1 MRTMAIQPPQS
12 QKWPADRAVL
22 FVHGIGSSKP
32 GDYDPIVAQL
42 RGILGADAARLA
54 IYFLYYDAVNE
65 WFAQKL
71 QARTAFTKL
80 VQFISGRLDG
90 SDLGNAAAAF
100 AGDVIWPVLIP
111 DARLAIRAA
120 MLQQLQTIVLD
131 GIAAGVQPRNQHVSI
146 IAHSLGCFHTYEALS
161 QMTTNPAEGLGPA
174 SAGVVLDNVI
184 YMASP
189 VQLIRS
195 TGLALGNALP
205 QPSSMFSVSDAALE
219 IPSEVG
225 DDGTPVRC
233 ARRTVS
239 ITGNLDPVGGFVFRA
254 KQPWGYMHLPDQ
266 EAFIDQEQVATVNG
280 SEQLSLTSILRDA
293 LQTQGPPR
301 IAPEN
306 PHDWSAYVARHAADL
321 RTWLV

>member
-1 MRTMAIQPPQS
+1 MAIQPPQS
-12 QKWPADRAVL
+12 LKWPADRALL

-32 GDYDPIVAQL
+32 GDYDPLVAQL
-42 RGILGADAARLA
+42 RDVLGAESAKYA

-71 QARTAFTKL
+71 QAQAAFKKL
-80 VQFISGRLDG
+80 VQFISGKLDG
-90 SDLGNAAAAF
+90 SALGDAAADF

-131 GIAAGVQPRNQHVSI
+131 GIKAGVQPRNQRISI

-161 QMTTNPAEGLGPA
+161 HASKNPAEGLGPA
-174 SAGVVLDNVI
+174 SAGVVLENVI

-195 TGLALGNALP
+195 SGHSLGNALP
-205 QPSSMFSVSDAALE
+205 QPSSIFSVSDAELA
-219 IPSEVG
+219 IPSEPG
-225 DDGTPVRC
+225 DDGDPVRC

-239 ITGNLDPVGGFVFRA
+239 ITGNLDPVGGFVLRT
-254 KQPWGYMHLPDQ
+254 KQPWGYTNLPGQ
-266 EAFIDQEQVATVNG
+266 EVFIDQEQVATVNG
-280 SEQLSLTSILRDA
+280 SEQLTLASILRDA
-293 LQTQGPPR
+293 LQTQGPPKV
-301 IAPEN
+301 APEN
-306 PHDWSAYVARHAADL
+306 PHDWSAYVARHANDL
-321 RTWLV
+321 RTWLA

>member
-1 MRTMAIQPPQS
+1 MAIQPPQS
-12 QKWPADRAVL
+12 LKWPSDRALL
-22 FVHGIGSSKP
+22 FVHGIGSSKA

-42 RGILGADAARLA
+42 RDVLGAGSAKFA

-65 WFAQKL
+65 WFEQKL
-71 QARTAFTKL
+71 QARSAFTKL

-90 SDLGNAAAAF
+90 SALGDAAADF

-131 GIAAGVQPRNQHVSI
+131 GIAAGVQPRNQHISI

-161 QMTTNPAEGLGPA
+161 RATRHPEEGLGPA

-184 YMASP
+184 SRASP

-195 TGLALGNALP
+195 SGLALGSALP

-225 DDGTPVRC
+225 DDGDPVRC
-233 ARRTVS
+233 SRRTVS

-254 KQPWGYMHLPDQ
+254 KQPWGYMNLPHQ
-266 EAFIDQEQVATVNG
+266 EAFIDEEQVATVNG
-280 SEQLSLTSILRDA
+280 AEQFTLASILREA

-321 RTWLV
+321 RTWLT

>member
-1 MRTMAIQPPQS
+1 MAIQPPQS
-12 QKWPADRAVL
+12 LKWPADRALL
-22 FVHGIGSSKP
+22 FVHGIGSSKI
-32 GDYDPIVAQL
+32 GDYDPLVAQL
-42 RGILGADAARLA
+42 RDILGADSAKFA

-65 WFAQKL
+65 WFSQKL
-71 QARTAFTKL
+71 QAQQAFTKL
-80 VQFISGRLDG
+80 VQFIARRLDG
-90 SDLGNAAAAF
+90 SELGNASAEF
-100 AGDVIWPVLIP
+100 AGDIIWPVLIP

-131 GIAAGVQPRNQHVSI
+131 GIAAGVQPRNQHISI

-161 QMTTNPAEGLGPA
+161 RMTTAPEEGLGPA

-195 TGLALGNALP
+195 SGLALGNALP
-205 QPSSMFSVSDAALE
+205 QPSSIFSVSDAELE
-219 IPSEVG
+219 IPSEPG

-254 KQPWGYMHLPDQ
+254 KQPWGYMDLPDQ
-266 EAFIDQEQVATVNG
+266 LSFIDQEKVATVNG
-280 SEQLSLTSILRDA
+280 SEEFSLASILLDA
-293 LQTQGPPR
+293 LQTEGPPK
-301 IAPEN
+301 IEPEN

-321 RTWLV
+321 RTWLT

>member
-1 MRTMAIQPPQS
+1 MAIQPPQS
-12 QKWPADRAVL
+12 LKWPADRALL
-22 FVHGIGSSKP
+22 FVHGIGSSKV

-42 RGILGADAARLA
+42 RDILGADSAKFA

-71 QARTAFTKL
+71 QAQQVFTKL

-90 SDLGNAAAAF
+90 SELGNAAAAF
-100 AGDVIWPVLIP
+100 AGDVVWPVLIP

-131 GIAAGVQPRNQHVSI
+131 GIAAGVQPRNQHISI

-161 QMTTNPAEGLGPA
+161 RMATAPAEGLGPA

-195 TGLALGNALP
+195 SGLALGNALP
-205 QPSSMFSVSDAALE
+205 QPSSIFSVSDAALE
-219 IPSEVG
+219 IPSEPG
-225 DDGTPVRC
+225 DDGAPVRC

-254 KQPWGYMHLPDQ
+254 KQPWGYMNLPDQ
-266 EAFIDQEQVATVNG
+266 ESFIDQEQVATVNG
-280 SEQLSLTSILRDA
+280 SERFSLASILVEA
-293 LQTQGPPR
+293 LQTGGPPT

-321 RTWLV
+321 RTWLT

>member
-1 MRTMAIQPPQS
+1 MAIQPPQS
-12 QKWPADRAVL
+12 LKWPADRALL

-32 GDYDPIVAQL
+32 GDYDPLVAQL
-42 RGILGADAARLA
+42 RDILGADSAKFA

-71 QARTAFTKL
+71 QAQAAFKKL

-90 SDLGNAAAAF
+90 SALGDAAAQF

-131 GIAAGVQPRNQHVSI
+131 GIKASVQPRNQHVSI

-161 QMTTNPAEGLGPA
+161 RATSSPAEGLGPA

-195 TGLALGNALP
+195 SGLALGNALP
-205 QPSSMFSVSDAALE
+205 QPASIFSVSAAELE
-219 IPSEVG
+219 IPSEIG
-225 DDGTPVRC
+225 DDGEPVRC

-239 ITGNLDPVGGFVFRA
+239 ITGNLDPVGGFVLRA
-254 KQPWGYMHLPDQ
+254 KQPWGYMNLPGM

-280 SEQLSLTSILRDA
+280 SEQFSLTSILLEA
-293 LQTQGPPR
+293 LRTQGPPK

-306 PHDWSAYVARHAADL
+306 PHDWNAYVERHADDL
-321 RTWLV
+321 RTWLT